1 MALGIGL
8 GAVYPKFRYENIAQ
22 VATGFGG
29 VIYMILSAIFIALI
43 IVLEA
48 GPVYIIF
55 MSKVKEATITLWQWL
70 FIVLSFMAVVLI
82 NILAVYQPMKMGSE
96 ALAEYE

>member
-1 MALGIGL
+1 VM
-8 GAVYPKFRYENIAQ
+8 
-22 VATGFGG
+22 
-29 VIYMILSAIFIALI
+29 YMIFSAIFIALI

-55 MSKVKEATITLWQWL
+55 MSNVRGATITLWQWL

-82 NILAVYQPMKMGSE
+82 NVLVVYKPMKMGSQ